1 VFGRFSGIVYP
12 VFGKFYRK
20 TMIRTP
26 VQTGDKTSN
35 NLRSNE
41 FEIIELFIADNIFE
55 LVHGYKPEKIKKR
68 L

>member
-1 VFGRFSGIVYP
+1 

-41 FEIIELFIADNIFE
+41 FEIVELFIADNIFE